1 MRNVEM
7 VPAMLALL
15 VSMLSVIVEG
25 TMYGETSISGALSH
39 DILSANNCS
48 QTSCYNGVPNTAP
61 TSYGGH
67 DQLIMSKSFRDRA
80 IPVAYEV
87 ISDVNDDG
95 LKSVIGAQLTRGPPG
110 RGEVIRY
117 GRISLPNGPFRP
129 LPNGTAYI
137 PLLQPIP
144 ADYTEEDLNV
154 HGRLGLDWNEH
165 FVAHN
170 HGGVVDSLTRRTNIV
185 ARWKDAMK
193 THQAD

>member
-1 MRNVEM
+1 MRNVKT
-7 VPAMLALL
+7 VLAMLALL
-15 VSMLSVIVEG
+15 ISMVSVVVEG
-25 TMYGETSISGALSH
+25 TMYGETSISAALSH
-39 DILSANNCS
+39 DFLSASNCS
-48 QTSCYNGVPNTAP
+48 KTSCYNGVPNTAL
-61 TSYGGH
+61 TSHGGH
-67 DQLIMSKSFRDRA
+67 DELIMSKTFRARA
-80 IPVAYEV
+80 IPGAYEV

-95 LKSVIGAQLTRGPPG
+95 LKSVIGARLTRGPRG

-117 GRISLPNGPFRP
+117 GRISLPNGPYRP
-129 LPNGTAYI
+129 LPNGKAYI

-154 HGRLGLDWNEH
+154 HGRLGLYWNEQ

-170 HGGVVDSLTRRTNIV
+170 HGGVVDSLTRGTKIV

>member
-1 MRNVEM
+1 
-7 VPAMLALL
+7 
-15 VSMLSVIVEG
+15 
-25 TMYGETSISGALSH
+25 
-39 DILSANNCS
+39 
-48 QTSCYNGVPNTAP
+48 
-61 TSYGGH
+61 
-67 DQLIMSKSFRDRA
+67 MSKSFRDRA

-95 LKSVIGAQLTRGPPG
+95 LKSVIGAQLTRGPSG

-129 LPNGTAYI
+129 LPNGKAYI

-154 HGRLGLDWNEH
+154 HDRLGFYWNEH

-170 HGGVVDSLTRRTNIV
+170 HGGVVDSLTRRTKIV